1 MSRPLRIE
9 YPGAF
14 YHVTSRGNE
23 GRNIFNCD
31 KDKER
36 FLTYLEQSYIK
47 FNTIIHTYC
56 LMDNHYHLLIET
68 PLANLSKHMQMVN
81 SSYTTYFNLK
91 YNRLGHLFQGR
102 YKALLVDKDSY
113 IQELSRYIHLNPVR
127 AKVALT
133 PDRYFWSSYK
143 YYLYP
148 RNKPVFLE
156 TKFILSYFA
165 NEEYR
170 KREALKKFT
179 EEGLSKQINNPCKE
193 VVAGLIL
200 GSNSFVQKIKDE
212 YINHSAKSRDLPSLR
227 GLKKSRISSERIV
240 NILKKE
246 DSLTEQE
253 CLKFSAYLLR
263 KYTGDTLEEIAE
275 KLDCRMSAAATSL
288 SCRRLAKKRQEDKE
302 INKKLEDIEDK
313 LLNVEV

>member
-1 MSRPLRIE
+1 
-9 YPGAF
+9 
-14 YHVTSRGNE
+14 
-23 GRNIFNCD
+23 
-31 KDKER
+31 
-36 FLTYLEQSYIK
+36 
-47 FNTIIHTYC
+47 
-56 LMDNHYHLLIET
+56 MDNHYHLLIET
-68 PLANLSKHMQMVN
+68 PLANLSRHMQMVN

-133 PDRYFWSSYK
+133 PDKYLWSSYH

-148 RNKPVFLE
+148 KNKPVFLE

-165 NEEYR
+165 DEEDGD
-170 KREALKKFT
+170 REAFKKFT
-179 EEGLSKQINNPCKE
+179 EEGLSKQIKNPCKE

-200 GSNSFVQKIKDE
+200 GSNSFVQKIKDK
-212 YINHSAKSRDLPSLR
+212 YINHSKKSRDLPSLR
-227 GLKKSRISSERIV
+227 GLKKNRISSEKII
-240 NILKKE
+240 NIFKKE
-246 DSLTEQE
+246 NSLTEQE
-253 CLKFSAYLLR
+253 CLKFSVYLLR
-263 KYTGDTLEEIAE
+263 KYTGDTLEEIAG
-275 KLDCRMSAAATSL
+275 KLDCRISAAATSL

-302 INKKLEDIEDK
+302 IDKKLEYIEDR